1 MNWAQAT
8 SLRQRGEILRRLD
21 SENYYMIRNTDKSQ
35 VFAKY
40 TADDNMYAV
49 VRIDKAD
56 PTLRE
61 EYAGRIDHAH
71 KETATDFKVKN
82 NAGYTKRSTKYD
94 DQGEISN
101 DHQQTHIPIIINT
114 PSNYEYRNTL

>member
-1 MNWAQAT
+1 
-8 SLRQRGEILRRLD
+8 
-21 SENYYMIRNTDKSQ
+21 MIRNTDKSQ

-49 VRIDKAD
+49 VRIDKGD

-71 KETATDFKVKN
+71 KETATDFKVRNDK
-82 NAGYTKRSTKYD
+82 GYTMGSKKYN
-94 DQGEISN
+94 DQGN
-101 DHQQTHIPIIINT
+101 LDTTGDHRQTHIPIIINT
-114 PSNYEYRNTL
+114 PSDYEYRNTL